1 VLAIR
6 FVFNAMALNFLHVFN
21 VLLDISYFLKLVQ
34 LFVLKVFMVTHL
46 HQHVK
51 NKFTKI
57 KKKKKKNIIFYYYL
71 NSFLKFKILLKKY
84 SNFILFFE
92 IVINKAF
99 LVFHLAEPAKISK
112 TGVFLVSDLLLLQT
126 NFFSKTLNV

>member
-21 VLLDISYFLKLVQ
+21 VLLDISCFLKLVQ

-46 HQHVK
+46 HQH
-51 NKFTKI
+51 
-57 KKKKKKNIIFYYYL
+57 
-71 NSFLKFKILLKKY
+71 
-84 SNFILFFE
+84 
-92 IVINKAF
+92 AF